1 MSDVNDRPT
10 TRCGG
15 SVDDDQDRHTAGSR
29 DPVLIDGRAAGTRGE
44 IEHVR

>member
-1 MSDVNDRPT
+1 MSDADDRPT
-10 TRCGG
+10 TRFGR

-44 IEHVR
+44 IEHV